1 MKTLLILSHTMELGG
16 AERSLLGLLN
26 AIDPKEY
33 SIDLFLMRHE
43 GSLLEDIPKHINLL
57 PDCRSRF

>member
-33 SIDLFLMRHE
+33 SIDLLDVYKRQ
-43 GSLLEDIPKHINLL
+43 GYS
-57 PDCRSRF
+57 CSRE